1 MKSTTSKVCILK
13 NKRMLEEMK
22 RSNEYRMS
30 ETNRLQKTLNCVTN
44 K

>member
-1 MKSTTSKVCILK
+1 MKSITWKVRILK

-30 ETNRLQKTLNCVTN
+30 KTNRLQKILNCVTD